1 MADRIETA
9 EKELRDA
16 LAPLSEIK
24 AEIVPAE
31 ATPEENARIAQIAA
45 TIDLGDSNAIV
56 TFGAEAQEKLTDISD
71 QMLGDVRNK
80 DTGPAG
86 DAIRRVVTA
95 MRGFDVEGL
104 KNKQGWLAR
113 LFRLADPLV
122 QFAQKFEGVQ
132 KQIDTITVELEGH
145 KTKLMKDVVALDRL
159 YDATRDYYHELAL
172 YIAAG
177 EQRLATLDKEE
188 LPALEAA
195 AKASGEMLDAQK
207 VRDLRAARDDLERRV
222 HDLKLT
228 RQVTMQSMPSI
239 RLVQENDK
247 GLITKINSTIANTI
261 PLWKQQIAQALT
273 IQRSRQ
279 AAASV
284 KQATDLTNELL
295 TATSET
301 LGIAN
306 REVREQLER
315 GIVDIETLKKA
326 NDALIGTINDALN
339 IADEGRKKR
348 AEAETQLKV
357 MEDELKRTLA
367 AAKAR
372 TGGAG

>member
-1 MADRIETA
+1 
-9 EKELRDA
+9 
-16 LAPLSEIK
+16 
-24 AEIVPAE
+24 
-31 ATPEENARIAQIAA
+31 
-45 TIDLGDSNAIV
+45 
-56 TFGAEAQEKLTDISD
+56 
-71 QMLGDVRNK
+71 
-80 DTGPAG
+80 
-86 DAIRRVVTA
+86 
-95 MRGFDVEGL
+95 
-104 KNKQGWLAR
+104 
-113 LFRLADPLV
+113 
-122 QFAQKFEGVQ
+122 
-132 KQIDTITVELEGH
+132 
-145 KTKLMKDVVALDRL
+145 
-159 YDATRDYYHELAL
+159 
-172 YIAAG
+172 
-177 EQRLATLDKEE
+177 
-188 LPALEAA
+188 
-195 AKASGEMLDAQK
+195 
-207 VRDLRAARDDLERRV
+207 
-222 HDLKLT
+222 
-228 RQVTMQSMPSI
+228 
-239 RLVQENDK
+239 
-247 GLITKINSTIANTI
+247 ANTI